1 MSDYGLLIQS
11 MVFLI
16 LIVVLAYLAV
26 RYGLR
31 SVSRGMNSG
40 HMKVIER
47 VPLDPKSGSALLLVQ
62 IGKNVHLV
70 GSAQGGVRLLKTFD
84 WKELEN
90 STEEDRAKPLNLK
103 DSFTHILQRF
113 RKETGSED
121 DSVNGGSR

>member
-16 LIVVLAYLAV
+16 FIVVLAYLAV

-31 SVSRGMNSG
+31 SVYRGMNSG

-62 IGKNVHLV
+62 IGKDVYLV

-84 WKELEN
+84 WKELEI
-90 STEEDRAKPLNLK
+90 STEDDQAKPLNLK
-103 DSFTHILQRF
+103 DSFVNILERF
-113 RKETGSED
+113 RKESGSED
-121 DSVNGGSR
+121 DSVSGGSR